1 MPPAV
6 KEGNGADT
14 LEISGML
21 IPAAEETE
29 EKESARVGQR
39 GGQWGDD
46 AWPLYQRCT
55 CDEVSK
61 KEEDNLIYLCQ
72 IFPFSKEG
80 KV

>member
-21 IPAAEETE
+21 IPAAEEKE
-29 EKESARVGQR
+29 ERESVRVGHGASEG

-46 AWPLYQRCT
+46 AWPLYQRRT

-72 IFPFSKEG
+72 IFS
-80 KV
+80 VL

>member
-14 LEISGML
+14 LEISGIL

-46 AWPLYQRCT
+46 AWSLYQRCT

-61 KEEDNLIYLCQ
+61 KEEGNLIYLCQ
-72 IFPFSKEG
+72 IFSVF
-80 KV
+80 